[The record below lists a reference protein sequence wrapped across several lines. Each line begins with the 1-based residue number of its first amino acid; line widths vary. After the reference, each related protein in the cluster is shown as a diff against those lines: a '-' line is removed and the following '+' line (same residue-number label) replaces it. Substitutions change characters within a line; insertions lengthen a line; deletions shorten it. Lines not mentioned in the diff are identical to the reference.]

1 MAYNMSDGIKELT
14 PLLQDDKLIILTG
27 SGISVDSGLPTW
39 DGMLDSFI
47 EFCETVRASIK
58 DYISAD
64 TLREYDE
71 LLEDAKDL
79 SGKHPIKVVTV
90 LRNKLKDFQNR
101 YSTDVDIDNLFRMHF
116 TKLFL
121 YAQPNPNHAAIVKTN
136 YPFIL
141 TTNYDILLEEAAKKA
156 GFPRLHGR
164 NYSFDKPDKV
174 AAAIF
179 EKHPC
184 VLHLHGNVLNIAK
197 TDDFILTAED
207 YVRIKRRH
215 HGFTLAIQTL
225 FMHYSVLYVGYG
237 GSDPHLEEFA
247 EELSQALN
255 WPSYPNFP
263 VRNFIVLLES
273 KITRAGRF
281 DQVIEKYQSIT
292 RTEIIALKD
301 YAETSQLL
309 NELQRLAPRTDD
321 K

>member
-1 MAYNMSDGIKELT
+1 MIYDMSSGIKELT
-14 PLLQDDKLIILTG
+14 PLLNNNKLIVLAG
-27 SGISVDSGLPTW
+27 SGVSVDSGLPTW
-39 DGMLDSFI
+39 DGLLASFI
-47 EFCETVRASIK
+47 DFCQSIRESIK
-58 DYISAD
+58 DYIPPS
-64 TLREYDE
+64 TLTEYDQ
-71 LLEDAKDL
+71 LLEDATDL
-79 SGKHPIKVVTV
+79 SGKHPLKVVTV
-90 LRNKLKDFQNR
+90 LRNKLKEFQSR
-101 YSTDVDIDNLFRMHF
+101 YSTDVDIDNLFKLHF

-121 YAQPNPNHAAIVKTN
+121 NANPNANHEQIVKTD

-141 TTNYDILLEEAAKKA
+141 TTNYDILFEDAAIAA
-156 GFPRLHGR
+156 GFPRLRGR

-179 EKHPC
+179 EQHPC
-184 VLHLHGNVLNIAK
+184 VLHLHGNILNIAK
-197 TDDFILTAED
+197 TDDFVLTAED
-207 YVRIKRRH
+207 YTRIKRKH

-263 VRNFIVLLES
+263 VRNFIILLES
-273 KITRAGRF
+273 KISRAGRF
-281 DQVIEKYQSIT
+281 DQVIERYQSIT

-301 YAETSQLL
+301 YTETTTLL
-309 NELQRLAPRTDD
+309 HELQKLKPRTVD